1 VTTILFVKVEKIVF
15 TIQTSGLTK
24 DMDLLLGIV
33 HFKMGLSLMLE
44 CLGMR
49 TTVANPNEEI

>member
-1 VTTILFVKVEKIVF
+1 MKVEKIVI

-24 DMDLLLGIV
+24 DMDLLLGLV
-33 HFKMGLSLMLE
+33 HFKMELSLMLE